1 MTIILD
7 ATQIEHKIRRIA
19 YQIYEANIHQE
30 RFILAGIAE
39 NGYILAEKLYEQLQQ
54 FCPIPI
60 ILCKVFV
67 KKTDPLA
74 PVTTSL
80 PEEAYRGESV
90 VLVDDVLS
98 SGATLIYGVRHFLS
112 YSDRKSVV

>member
-39 NGYILAEKLYEQLQQ
+39 NGYILAEKAL
-54 FCPIPI
+54 
-60 ILCKVFV
+60 
-67 KKTDPLA
+67 
-74 PVTTSL
+74 
-80 PEEAYRGESV
+80 
-90 VLVDDVLS
+90 
-98 SGATLIYGVRHFLS
+98 
-112 YSDRKSVV
+112 

>member
-39 NGYILAEKLYEQLQQ
+39 NGYILAEKLYEHLS
-54 FCPIPI
+54 
-60 ILCKVFV
+60 
-67 KKTDPLA
+67 A
-74 PVTTSL
+74 GRSL
-80 PEEAYRGESV
+80 PRGV
-90 VLVDDVLS
+90 CGL
-98 SGATLIYGVRHFLS
+98 GR
-112 YSDRKSVV
+112 

>member
-54 FCPIPI
+54 FCPIRHQSQTQDLHVHPQR
-60 ILCKVFV
+60 L
-67 KKTDPLA
+67 
-74 PVTTSL
+74 
-80 PEEAYRGESV
+80 G
-90 VLVDDVLS
+90 
-98 SGATLIYGVRHFLS
+98 LIYWQS
-112 YSDRKSVV
+112 AE